1 MYFKKNKRD
10 VIQNENV
17 KNNGNIFG
25 DNRKY

>member
-10 VIQNENV
+10 VIQNGNV